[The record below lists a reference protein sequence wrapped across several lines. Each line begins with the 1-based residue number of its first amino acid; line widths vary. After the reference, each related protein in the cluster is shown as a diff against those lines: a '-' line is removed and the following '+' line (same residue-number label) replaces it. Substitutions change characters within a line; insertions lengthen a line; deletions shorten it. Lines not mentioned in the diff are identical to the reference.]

1 MSEQIAYLNGDFLPL
16 EEAKIST
23 QDRGFLF
30 GDGVYEVIP
39 VFQKK
44 LFQLDAHLD
53 RLRKSLTA
61 ISIQDPY
68 SDEQWKTLLH
78 DLMSKH
84 PWNDQF
90 IYLQITR
97 GIQLVRDH
105 TPDKNLTPTVY
116 AYSNPL
122 KPVSESILQN
132 GIKVV
137 TLEDIRWLRCDIK
150 ATTLL
155 PNVMMKI
162 AAKEQGADDAI
173 LIGRDGLI
181 SEGTASNVFIVKD
194 DTLLTPPLSDRILPG
209 ITRMVIE
216 KIANDHSIKLI
227 EQTLT
232 LADLE
237 AADEIWLTSSTK
249 DALPVCLLNNAPVGS
264 GKPGPIW
271 LKMQSYFAQ
280 AKLSLMQAEH

>member
-1 MSEQIAYLNGDFLPL
+1 MSDPIAYLNGDFLPL

-30 GDGVYEVIP
+30 GDGIYEVIP

-68 SDEQWKTLLH
+68 SDEQWKVLLNE
-78 DLMSKH
+78 LVTKH
-84 PWNDQF
+84 PWDDQF
-90 IYLQITR
+90 IYLQVTR
-97 GIQLVRDH
+97 GIQWVRDH
-105 TPDKNLTPTVY
+105 TPDKDLMPTVY

-122 KPVSESILQN
+122 KPVSETILKN
-132 GIKVV
+132 GIKVI

-194 DTLLTPPLSDRILPG
+194 GALLTPPLSNRILPG
-209 ITRMVIE
+209 ITRMIIE
-216 KIANDHSIKLI
+216 KIANDHSIKVI
-227 EQTLT
+227 EKTLT

-249 DALPVCLLNNAPVGS
+249 DALPVCLLNNTPVGS

-280 AKLSLMQAEH
+280 AKHSLMQAEH